1 MCSSPVWQAGICL
14 RASKELAFDR
24 NARTGFF
31 ARDKTSTAAWLKRR
45 VTQNLCVLHSS
56 ELSSVIRRAVAAA
69 LLGWL
74 VEAGPVLRVD
84 VDEGVLLHTFGPEP
98 ATQKRRMSRAKKEA
112 GAGGS
117 YTSAKQVRAYPTP
130 KRFSQKAAAS
140 GSKLSTR
147 SSALP
152 ARPRPRVATSALA
165 KSHSARF
172 SPWRYL

>member
-1 MCSSPVWQAGICL
+1 MLV
-14 RASKELAFDR
+14 K
-24 NARTGFF
+24 RTG
-31 ARDKTSTAAWLKRR
+31 LR
-45 VTQNLCVLHSS
+45 VLYSS
-56 ELSSVIRRAVAAA
+56 ELSSVIHRAVAAA

-74 VEAGPVLRVD
+74 LEAGPVLIVD

-140 GSKLSTR
+140 GSKLSRRRQTLQTEKR
-147 SSALP
+147 AIID
-152 ARPRPRVATSALA
+152 
-165 KSHSARF
+165 
-172 SPWRYL
+172 RYDR

>member
-1 MCSSPVWQAGICL
+1 M

-112 GAGGS
+112 GAGS
-117 YTSAKQVRAYPTP
+117 SCTSAKQVRAHPTLRRRGSRRRPPPPGRSYQRAQAHCLHGLGHASRRPPWRSPTP
-130 KRFSQKAAAS
+130 RGFRRGDPCSW
-140 GSKLSTR
+140 
-147 SSALP
+147 
-152 ARPRPRVATSALA
+152 V
-165 KSHSARF
+165 
-172 SPWRYL
+172 